1 MKLKISIISTLILV
15 VFLIGNPIF
24 AQSEKLSVVINDTEN
39 FMQSADSETTL
50 SFSVIILDG
59 FTGAKELKAIA
70 EAIPGVI
77 KFGVSNTEDFKTG
90 ERIAYLKVNTTDP
103 QDTFVKVLN
112 SLECKDVK
120 YEKKKYNLQEFN
132 NVIRKK

>member
-1 MKLKISIISTLILV
+1 
-15 VFLIGNPIF
+15 
-24 AQSEKLSVVINDTEN
+24 
-39 FMQSADSETTL
+39 MQVSDSEMIL
-50 SFSVIILDG
+50 NFSIIILDG
-59 FTGAKELKAIA
+59 FTGAKELKAKA

-112 SLECKDVK
+112 SLECKDIM
-120 YEKKKYNLQEFN
+120 YEKKKYNMQEFN